1 MAIAMEETRHA
12 GDHLDISQQAKPSY
26 HISFQRSN
34 PIPGF
39 TFFSSRVN
47 HFHARFSNGDVNSDD
62 L

>member
-1 MAIAMEETRHA
+1 MAIAMEETKLA
-12 GDHLDISQQAKPSY
+12 GDHLDISQPAKQPY

-34 PIPGF
+34 PIPDF
-39 TFFSSRVN
+39 TSFSSRVN